1 MYTKE
6 VQKMYKKEA
15 KDKLIDYEKQMRID
29 ELSDN
34 TIKKY
39 LFDIE
44 QWLEHQNMYIDMESM
59 IEYKKL
65 LVQMYSASS
74 VNSKLISVN
83 RYLKWIRHGELVLK
97 TKRLQQ
103 RTSVENIISKNEY
116 NRMLEFAKKTNR
128 NKMYYILRTIALT
141 GIRIGELKYITVDA
155 VNTGWAEV
163 YNKGKYRNIYISRN
177 LSEELLNYCNDNGI
191 STGIVFRGRN
201 REEGISP
208 AGVWKNMK
216 YIAEQ
221 VGVPLEKVYPHNLRH
236 LFAKT
241 YMEKVGDVTELSDL
255 LGHSRLETTWIY
267 TKTTAEEKRNRLEK
281 LDL

>member
-1 MYTKE
+1 
-6 VQKMYKKEA
+6 MYKKEA

-128 NKMYYILRTIALT
+128 NKMYYILRTIV
-141 GIRIGELKYITVDA
+141 I
-155 VNTGWAEV
+155 
-163 YNKGKYRNIYISRN
+163 
-177 LSEELLNYCNDNGI
+177 C
-191 STGIVFRGRN
+191 
-201 REEGISP
+201 
-208 AGVWKNMK
+208 
-216 YIAEQ
+216 
-221 VGVPLEKVYPHNLRH
+221 
-236 LFAKT
+236 
-241 YMEKVGDVTELSDL
+241 
-255 LGHSRLETTWIY
+255 
-267 TKTTAEEKRNRLEK
+267 
-281 LDL
+281 

>member
-1 MYTKE
+1 
-6 VQKMYKKEA
+6 
-15 KDKLIDYEKQMRID
+15 
-29 ELSDN
+29 
-34 TIKKY
+34 
-39 LFDIE
+39 
-44 QWLEHQNMYIDMESM
+44 
-59 IEYKKL
+59 
-65 LVQMYSASS
+65 
-74 VNSKLISVN
+74 
-83 RYLKWIRHGELVLK
+83 
-97 TKRLQQ
+97 
-103 RTSVENIISKNEY
+103 
-116 NRMLEFAKKTNR
+116 
-128 NKMYYILRTIALT
+128 MYYILRTIALT